1 MESRRWLWLC
11 TCAVSVVALDGQ
23 EPRPTFEVASVR
35 KTVQPNPIAPAAT
48 APDTFYR
55 AGEVLPYFIR
65 LAYNIQSFQLVSGP
79 EWLRTDRFEINAKSR
94 MPASPGQMRLMLQAL
109 LEERFK
115 LVLRKEQR
123 DIRHLALVVERKDL
137 GPSLTQ
143 CADWLN
149 PPPINASLKVPQG
162 ASFARNR
169 CVELSEVAARA
180 TAVMG
185 TPVIDRTGLAGLWN
199 YTIIYARPLPVGAA
213 TTADVDAPLFDVAI
227 RQQLGLRLES
237 GRGPVEVLVIESVQP
252 PTAN

>member
-11 TCAVSVVALDGQ
+11 TFAVSVVALDGQ

-180 TAVMG
+180 TAARWRRDNCGRGCSTLRCRHPSAAWIEARIGSWPGGSAGHRVG
-185 TPVIDRTGLAGLWN
+185 PASDRELNGEPTTPLIHQR
-199 YTIIYARPLPVGAA
+199 
-213 TTADVDAPLFDVAI
+213 
-227 RQQLGLRLES
+227 QLGYRVC
-237 GRGPVEVLVIESVQP
+237 P
-252 PTAN
+252 